1 MLVAVVVQLLV
12 RVALEVQLALE
23 EAVLEMLAQDLH
35 TQELLE
41 P

>member
-1 MLVAVVVQLLV
+1 MLVVVAVQFLVQA
-12 RVALEVQLALE
+12 ALEVQLALE

-41 P
+41 R